1 MGKQY
6 NKSLVCVAVPL
17 LCLLKGG
24 EESEA
29 SLELFRGRL
38 EVMGEIHLP
47 GALGQEPADWG
58 KI

>member
-6 NKSLVCVAVPL
+6 NKSLVCLAVPL
-17 LCLLKGG
+17 PCLLKGG

-29 SLELFRGRL
+29 SLELFQGGFG
-38 EVMGEIHLP
+38 GEIHLP
-47 GALGQEPADWG
+47 GASGQEPAGWG